1 MNFGHCNCYVI
12 NYQSIIWYVPNSVYN
27 DLLFWLFLNMHML
40 DDACLHR
47 TEFGTMHIMNII
59 PMSVLQN
66 ILCFRL
72 NTEFGIVPVQYI
84 LILYWTSSIKLICI
98 LINYHY
104 YYCIPF
110 NCTYRIRYFT
120 MKGCLMLLYFI
131 YYCSCHLIWYRIRYW
146 MSTEFEP
153 NSV

>member
-1 MNFGHCNCYVI
+1 MVRTEFGIQWSIVLHCFWICI
-12 NYQSIIWYVPNSVYN
+12 C
-27 DLLFWLFLNMHML
+27 LLI
-40 DDACLHR
+40 ACLHR

-66 ILCFRL
+66 ILCFRI

-104 YYCIPF
+104 YYGILF
-110 NCTYRIRYFT
+110 YCTYRIRCFT
-120 MKGCLMLLYFI
+120 MKGCLMLLYVI

-146 MSTEFEP
+146 ISTEFEP

>member
-1 MNFGHCNCYVI
+1 MVRTEFGIQWSIVLHC
-12 NYQSIIWYVPNSVYN
+12 
-27 DLLFWLFLNMHML
+27 FWKCICLWI
-40 DDACLHR
+40 ACLHR

-84 LILYWTSSIKLICI
+84 LILYWTLSIKLICI
-98 LINYHY
+98 HINYHY
-104 YYCIPF
+104 YYGILHLYVP
-110 NCTYRIRYFT
+110 NSVLNV
-120 MKGCLMLLYFI
+120 KGCLMLLYVI
-131 YYCSCHLIWYRIRYW
+131 YYCSCHLIWYRIWYG
-146 MSTEFEP
+146 MPTEFEP